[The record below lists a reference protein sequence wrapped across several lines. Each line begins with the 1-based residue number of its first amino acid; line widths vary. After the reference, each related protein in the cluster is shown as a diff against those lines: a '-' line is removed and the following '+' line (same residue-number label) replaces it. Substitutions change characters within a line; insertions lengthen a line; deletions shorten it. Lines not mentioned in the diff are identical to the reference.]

1 MSESAARTVLIV
13 DDETLFTQS
22 LAEGLHA
29 LEWGLR
35 IVTAA
40 NGREA
45 VGVLTRE
52 TVHLVVTDLK
62 MPVMD
67 GFDLLA
73 WMSREARDV
82 PVIVM
87 TAFGTPEIA
96 ERLRGFG
103 LEGFV
108 EKPVEFGALSER
120 ISAAL
125 DDAAR
130 GHVQGIPL
138 PTFLQVLE
146 IERKSCTLQVRSAG
160 RTGVLHIVGGAPWDA
175 EAAGL
180 RGEAAA
186 SEIVTWEGAVIDILP
201 SSRPAEKR
209 VESSLSQLLLE
220 SFRIKD
226 EERAGRETSTR
237 PNETRSPGPGTG
249 NSRTDRKKEEQ
260 IMSAVE
266 KLKELS
272 SIEGFA
278 GAGVFTPTGETLAI
292 FAPGTGFTKEI
303 GILANNVLMNAQKA
317 SLEMGAGRGQQ
328 VHVEGEK
335 AHILARCL
343 NEGTDPLKSQPGKA
357 HVHVVMALTS
367 EGSIGLAKMR
377 LNQMA
382 EKMADEFRL

>member
-1 MSESAARTVLIV
+1 MTTNPSRTVLIA

-22 LAEGLHA
+22 LAEGLAA
-29 LEWGLR
+29 LEWGLVVR
-35 IVTAA
+35 TAG

-45 VGVLTRE
+45 VEVLRSE
-52 TVHLVVTDLK
+52 AVDLVVTDLK
-62 MPVMD
+62 MPDMD
-67 GFDLLA
+67 GFELLA
-73 WMSREARDV
+73 WMSRETPNV

-96 ERLRGFG
+96 ERLRRFG
-103 LEGFV
+103 LDGFV
-108 EKPVEFGALSER
+108 EKPVEFAALSER

-130 GHVQGIPL
+130 GYVTGIPL
-138 PTFLQVLE
+138 STFLQILE
-146 IERKSCTLQVRSAG
+146 IERKSCTLRVHAG
-160 RTGVLHIVGGAPWDA
+160 TRTGLLHLVGGAPWDA
-175 EAAGL
+175 EAGAL

-186 SEIVTWEGAVIDILP
+186 AEIVCWGAAGIEILP
-201 SSRPAEKR
+201 AGKGIERR
-209 VESSLSQLLLE
+209 VQSTLGQLLLE
-220 SFRIKD
+220 AFRVLD
-226 EERAGRETSTR
+226 EQRESVPASAGDSET
-237 PNETRSPGPGTG
+237 GTG
-249 NSRTDRKKEEQ
+249 DSGPVENQSELKEGT
-260 IMSAVE
+260 IMSAVD

-278 GAGVFTPTGETLAI
+278 GAGLFTPTGEALTVY
-292 FAPGTGFTKEI
+292 APGTGFSKEI

-357 HVHVVMALTS
+357 HIHMVVALTS
-367 EGSIGLAKMR
+367 DGSIGLAKMR
-377 LNQMA
+377 VNQVIEKLA
-382 EKMADEFRL
+382 EDFRL